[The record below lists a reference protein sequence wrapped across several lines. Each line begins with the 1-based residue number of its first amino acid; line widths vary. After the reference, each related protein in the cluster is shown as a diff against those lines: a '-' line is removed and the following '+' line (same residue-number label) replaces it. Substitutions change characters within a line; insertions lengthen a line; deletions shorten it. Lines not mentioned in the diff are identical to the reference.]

1 VRLGLLLAEIGQR
14 NGITVSNEEMN
25 RAVFQH
31 AMQYGAR
38 QKEALDLFRKN
49 PQAAEFLRGP
59 IFEEKVVDYILEL
72 AQVSDKQ
79 VTPEELAAAVD
90 AES

>member
-1 VRLGLLLAEIGQR
+1 
-14 NGITVSNEEMN
+14 MD
-25 RAVFQH
+25 F
-31 AMQYGAR
+31 
-38 QKEALDLFRKN
+38 FRKN